1 MDEIKELIKKA
12 KKEEKKNPEFLYQ
25 LGLRFKNGDG
35 VDANMFKASKYFEKA
50 CKLGHVEAH
59 VENALFWWKT
69 VNSYYYAKPYLN
81 KAIELG
87 SERAYEILFEM
98 EDEELLKK
106 LAKEEK
112 KNDGLFH
119 VTKKSGGDL
128 FDSPRFK
135 DDALTSFSKSH
146 SFIRCPACRGEIE
159 LVIGDI
165 CGELFQDAYRIYNKG
180 TPRET
185 RSDIFSM
192 PTKCGEEIFQG
203 YVCKHCDFR
212 FAKITRKRYES
223 RDDGLW
229 RIVEF
234 FYLPAVDETTGKD
247 LLKVLKKAEGKHEEK
262 R

>member
-1 MDEIKELIKKA
+1 MNEIKDLIKKA

-35 VDANMFKASKYFEKA
+35 VTANMFKASKYFEKA

-119 VTKKSGGDL
+119 VTNKSGGDL

-159 LVIGDI
+159 LVMGDSA
-165 CGELFQDAYRIYNKG
+165 GKLFKNAVRIRNFG
-180 TPRET
+180 TPEA
-185 RSDIFSM
+185 SVSSVFSM
-192 PTKCGEEIFQG
+192 PTQGGEEIFQG
-203 YVCKHCDFR
+203 YICKNCDFR

-234 FYLPAVDETTGKD
+234 FYLPAEDETTGKD
-247 LLKVLKKAEGKHEEK
+247 LLRVLKKAEGKYEEK
-262 R
+262 C

>member
-59 VENALFWWKT
+59 IESALFWWKT

-87 SERAYEILFEM
+87 SDKAKTVLCEM

-119 VTKKSGGDL
+119 VTNKSGGDL
-128 FDSPRFK
+128 FDSPKFK

-192 PTKCGEEIFQG
+192 PTDDGQVVIHG
-203 YVCKHCDFR
+203 YICKDCDFR
-212 FAKITRKRYES
+212 FIKITQTKYES
-223 RDDGLW
+223 RDSGLW
-229 RIVEF
+229 KTVEIS
-234 FYLPAVDETTGKD
+234 YLPVYKEKTGSD
-247 LLKVLKKAEGKHEEK
+247 LLKVIKKAEGKYEK
-262 R
+262 KC